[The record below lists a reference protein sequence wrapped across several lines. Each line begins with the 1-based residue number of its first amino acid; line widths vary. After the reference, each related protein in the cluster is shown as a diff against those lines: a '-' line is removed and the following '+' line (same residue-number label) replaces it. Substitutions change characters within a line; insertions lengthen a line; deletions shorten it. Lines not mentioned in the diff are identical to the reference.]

1 MIEVT
6 TFTKTAGALTKRIS
20 LAADGTVKS
29 DGSACLMAHGSA
41 QRMRLAGADDLAAL
55 IEGTQSNQA
64 LALGVLR
71 PGLPDRVTV
80 VTKSKL
86 NGAADVI
93 ARTGADIVFRRAEPA
108 WALLDFDRKGM
119 PDEIASAIRAR
130 GGLWQTLLS
139 ILPALRTVEHVARFS
154 TSAGLFRTDTGDRLP
169 FSGGQHIYL
178 LVRDGAD
185 VERFLK
191 ALHERCWL
199 HGFGWFIVNAG
210 GQLLERSTIDRMVGA
225 PERLVFE
232 GAPILD
238 PPLSQDRE
246 KRRPEAVAGGAL
258 DTATACPPLTIVETS
273 RLGEVKAKSAQPLD
287 RVVAQV
293 RRDFEDRAAQDLVN
307 RAGLSI
313 AAAKHEIAR
322 QSEGVLLPDVL
333 LPFDDDD
340 LSGCTVGDVLADPA
354 RFEGA
359 TLADPLEG
367 IAYGRS
373 VALVMRRADGAP
385 WIHSFAHGKTIY
397 VLKHNAASVAAA
409 INKAGN
415 ADVARIF
422 AELALD
428 AEIDPGEMTRLRND
442 VAKRS
447 GLRVRDVEALLKEAR
462 EERANKR
469 RREDR
474 KRRTRER
481 QDPRPSLPC
490 PADDAQWIPSMIV
503 LNDVIGASAKQYPP
517 GRDVEGLSA
526 STAVVVVG
534 NTHAFTADTA
544 NPDEGNAQ

>member
-1 MIEVT
+1 MIEIT

-55 IEGTQSNQA
+55 IEGAQSNQA

-130 GGLWQTLLS
+130 GGLWQALLS
-139 ILPALRTVEHVARFS
+139 ILPALRAVAHVARFS

-169 FSGGQHIYL
+169 SSGGQHIYL

-199 HGFGWFIVNAG
+199 HGFGWFIVSAG
-210 GQLLERSTIDRMVGA
+210 GQLLERSIIDRMVGA

-246 KRRPEAVAGGAL
+246 KRRPEAVAGAAL

-273 RLGEVKAKSAQPLD
+273 RLREVKAKSAQPLD
-287 RVVAQV
+287 RVVAQA

-307 RAGLSI
+307 RTGLSI

-340 LSGCTVGDVLADPA
+340 FNGCTVGDVLADPA
-354 RFEGA
+354 RFESA

-367 IAYGRS
+367 IAYGRC

-409 INKAGN
+409 IAKAAN
-415 ADVARIF
+415 ADVAHIF
-422 AELALD
+422 VAFALD
-428 AEIDPGEMTRLRND
+428 AELDPGELTKLRND

-447 GLRVRDVEALLKEAR
+447 GMGRRDVDALLKDAREAR
-462 EERANKR
+462 EKKRQQENRVRRA
-469 RREDR
+469 
-474 KRRTRER
+474 RER
-481 QDPRPSLPC
+481 QDPRPQLQC
-490 PADDAQWIPSMIV
+490 PPDDAQWIPQMDV
-503 LNDVIGASAKQYPP
+503 LNNVIEATADRHAP
-517 GRDVEGLSA
+517 GRDIDGLAA
-526 STAVVVVG
+526 STGKIVVG
-534 NTHAFTADTA
+534 KTHAFTADDA
-544 NPDEGNAQ
+544 NQGDAQ